1 MVTAL
6 LSVLTGL
13 SSIFGIFYIKD
24 IHKHKDELN
33 TMGAGK
39 ISLTAFVTSFFD
51 VLGIGNYSTTTSLFK
66 IGNMV
71 EDRLIP
77 GTLNVGYTL
86 GVVVEA
92 FLFISAVEVEPLT
105 LISMLL
111 AASIGSFLGASI
123 ISKLPERKVKLGMGM
138 ALLTVAGIM
147 LAGKFNLMPTGGDAI
162 GLSGIKLLIGIVG
175 NFILGGLMT
184 IGIGLY
190 APCMALIYSLG
201 MSPRVAFP
209 IMMGSSA
216 FLMPTAGIKF
226 VKEGAYDRK
235 ASVLLSIVGTLG
247 VLIAYYF
254 VNSLDIEKL
263 TWVVIFV
270 VLYTGIKMLR
280 ELYKNKENIVEE
292 NINLST
298 KKNSF

>member
-1 MVTAL
+1 MVFAL

-13 SSIFGIFYIKD
+13 TAIFGGFYVKD
-24 IHKHKDELN
+24 VYNHKDELN
-33 TMGAGK
+33 K
-39 ISLTAFVTSFFD
+39 EKIVPISLTAFVTSFFD

-71 EDRLIP
+71 EDKLIP
-77 GTLNVGYTL
+77 GTLNVGYTF

-92 FLFISAVEVEPLT
+92 FLFISSIEVEAVT
-105 LISMLL
+105 LFAMLGS
-111 AASIGSFLGASI
+111 AALGSFIGAGI
-123 ISKLPERKVKLGMGM
+123 ISKLPERKVKLGMGI
-138 ALLTVAGIM
+138 ALLTVAVIM

-162 GLSGIKLLIGIVG
+162 GLSGIKLVIGVVG

-190 APCMALIYSLG
+190 APCMALIYALG

-226 VKEGAYDRK
+226 VKEGKYDRK
-235 ASVLLSIVGTLG
+235 ASIVMTVVGIVGELVAFFIVKTME
-247 VLIAYYF
+247 
-254 VNSLDIEKL
+254 IEKL
-263 TWVVIFV
+263 TWIVIAVIIF
-270 VLYTGIKMLR
+270 TGVKMLR
-280 ELYKNKENIVEE
+280 ELRSDNKEIEE
-292 NINLST
+292 NI
-298 KKNSF
+298 KKNLILESNN